1 MGGPRHRFR
10 PDSESANGSRLDVRT
25 QLRSGPPRTTPR
37 DTPSRAR
44 PRARPQLVWPRRVAR
59 RCIRVQH
66 HLPWE
71 RHPACARARA
81 AALRPP
87 GDYTR
92 TRRLLSSPVPHPP
105 PSSPLTFVPPAVRG
119 PGGLARWR
127 TRTGGHTYGPPVL
140 EDGGSHICA
149 PTIDGSLANSGGRR
163 APARDVCVMGTVACG
178 RALASGAR
186 GVRAVASPP
195 PSLPAREPARRHL
208 PAEPSPRP
216 SLNAHTSSIGDAPH
230 SSGVPAW
237 AAGWTIC
244 CPQYG
249 TAEQVSHLACD
260 GERART

>member
-1 MGGPRHRFR
+1 M
-10 PDSESANGSRLDVRT
+10 
-25 QLRSGPPRTTPR
+25 Q
-37 DTPSRAR
+37 
-44 PRARPQLVWPRRVAR
+44 
-59 RCIRVQH
+59 
-66 HLPWE
+66 
-71 RHPACARARA
+71 
-81 AALRPP
+81 
-87 GDYTR
+87 
-92 TRRLLSSPVPHPP
+92 SSLVPHPLRAP
-105 PSSPLTFVPPAVRG
+105 LSPSSLRLCEARVGFWLVRWC
-119 PGGLARWR
+119 ARM
-127 TRTGGHTYGPPVL
+127 GEHTYGPPVL
-140 EDGGSHICA
+140 YDGACHICA

-163 APARDVCVMGTVACG
+163 APARDVCVMGTVGCG

-260 GERART
+260 GEHART